1 MELGTIEAPVF
12 DPGDPDT
19 QAEHGIFVLCLPYHD
34 ADKKN
39 RSKECKRRKVKCS
52 GETPCHHC
60 RRHQVQCL
68 YSKHLSNRSGKLSY
82 VDSLLGDVVPPLF
95 LFLLLT

>member
-1 MELGTIEAPVF
+1 MELGTIEAPVY
-12 DPGDPDT
+12 DPGDLDT
-19 QAEHGIFVLCLPYHD
+19 QAEHGIFVPGLPFHE
-34 ADKKN
+34 AN
-39 RSKECKRRKVKCS
+39 ANHSKECKRRKVKCS

-68 YSKHLSNRSGKLSY
+68 YSKHLSSRSGKLSY
-82 VDSLLGDVVPPLF
+82 VDSLPGDNVPPLF